1 MDGFDLAQI
10 AVLAFFTGIGTSFG
24 TEFSKYLINQM
35 KENALVKK
43 LKEKNQGV

>member
-10 AVLAFFTGIGTSFG
+10 AVLAFATGLGTSFG
-24 TEFSKYLINQM
+24 AEFSKYLITKM

-43 LKEKNQGV
+43 LKEGKIQ